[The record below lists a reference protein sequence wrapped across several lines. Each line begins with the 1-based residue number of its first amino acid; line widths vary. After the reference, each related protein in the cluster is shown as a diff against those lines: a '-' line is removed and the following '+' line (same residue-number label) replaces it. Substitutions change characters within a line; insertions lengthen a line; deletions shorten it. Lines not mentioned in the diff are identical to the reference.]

1 MKTQISS
8 IAALLL
14 FFMSSCSGL
23 KTAPETIKEITAK
36 VESKDFTVVVN
47 SANPMRMKPVFLT
60 SEYDL
65 RIKNDSAFAYL
76 PYYGVAHVAP
86 FDASEGGIKFAT
98 LMTDYKITPNRKS
111 TGWEI
116 TFRVKSSFSTYDIRM
131 NIFNNGSTTV
141 SINSYER
148 DMISFDGEIKRDSKK

>member
-1 MKTQISS
+1 MKTQIS

-14 FFMSSCSGL
+14 FFMTSCSGL
-23 KTAPETIKEITAK
+23 KTAPETIKEITSK
-36 VESKDFTVVVN
+36 VESKDFTVVMN
-47 SANPMRMKPVFLT
+47 YANPLRMKPVFLT

-65 RIKNDSAFAYL
+65 RIKNDSVFAYL

-98 LMTDYKITPNRKS
+98 IMSDYKITPNRKS

-116 TFRVKSSFSTYDIRM
+116 TFHVKSKQSTYDVHM

-141 SINSYER
+141 TVNSYDR
-148 DMISFDGEIKRDSKK
+148 DMISFDGEIKSYSKK

>member
-8 IAALLL
+8 IAALL
-14 FFMSSCSGL
+14 FFMTSCSGL
-23 KTAPETIKEITAK
+23 KTAHETIKEITNK
-36 VESKDFTVVVN
+36 VELKDFTVVMN
-47 SANPMRMKPVFLT
+47 YANPMRMKPVFLT

-86 FDASEGGIKFAT
+86 FDASEGGIKFAS
-98 LMTDYKITPNRKS
+98 LMSDYKITPNRKS

-116 TFRVKSSFSTYDIRM
+116 SFRVKSNLSLYDIHM
-131 NIFNNGSTTV
+131 NIFNNGNTTV
-141 SINSYER
+141 SVNSYER
-148 DMISFDGEIKRDSKK
+148 DMISFDGEIKSDSKK